1 MTKLFNKARQK
12 LLVENKI
19 WPYLK
24 YALGEI
30 VLVVIGILLALQ
42 INNWNENKK
51 DRETEIYILNEV
63 LSNLNEDGTV
73 IESIVTRREKA
84 RRSTDKMLTYL
95 PKGKINKDTLAADL
109 VDFITFDRYFP
120 INIAFEILKTKG
132 LKLSNN
138 QLTSRISRYY
148 DFEQKWIERSIA
160 DIEDQIKPLLLNMT
174 GIRRFLPTII
184 LSKSVTISNADD
196 RVFLKELYDE
206 LNNFKDNNMGTL
218 EKLIKFRE
226 MNASL
231 IHDIEIELT
240 RLRNQ

>member
-1 MTKLFNKARQK
+1 MAKLFNKARQK
-12 LLVENKI
+12 LLAENKL

-63 LSNLNEDGTV
+63 VNNLKEDGTV
-73 IESIVTRREKA
+73 IESILFRREKA
-84 RRSTDKMLTYL
+84 RRSTDKILTYL
-95 PKGKINKDTLAADL
+95 PKGKVNKDTLENDL
-109 VDFITFDRYFP
+109 VNFITFDRCFP
-120 INIAFEILKTKG
+120 ISIAYEILKTKG

-148 DFEQKWIERSIA
+148 DFEQKWIEQSIA
-160 DIEDQIKPLLLNMT
+160 DIEEQIKPLLLNMH
-174 GIRRFLPTII
+174 GIRRFLPTIT

-196 RVFLKELYDE
+196 PVFQKELCAE

-218 EKLIKFRE
+218 DKLKKFSEKNR
-226 MNASL
+226 AL
-231 IHDIEIELT
+231 IHDIEIELI
-240 RLRNQ
+240 RLRK